1 MVLLRRTGG
10 WIGAL
15 VFVLL
20 SAGWAEGA
28 KHRQT
33 YLLCR
38 NKKTV
43 RTIRVEV
50 NSGEN
55 QGCETLYTK
64 AGVDRSVGSGVNHS
78 SCLRVMNNIKGNL
91 EAASWTCKDITAK
104 SDITESN
111 PTEAD

>member
-20 SAGWAEGA
+20 SAGLAEGA

-33 YLLCR
+33 YVLCR
-38 NKKTV
+38 NKKIV

-50 NSGEN
+50 ESGDT
-55 QGCETLYTK
+55 QSCETLYTK
-64 AGVDRSVGSGVNHS
+64 GGVDRSVGSGINNS
-78 SCLRVMNNIKGNL
+78 SCMRVMNNIKGNL

-104 SDITESN
+104 SDITEAVL
-111 PTEAD
+111 TEAD